1 METYAEKCEAIRK
14 LRPAHGKTAEG
25 KSVLDDTLLLL
36 AGKVAC
42 KAGKVMDPNPLFVWH
57 GFEESDHKETLKY
70 LQHRKLMDASGI
82 AAGVLGSAAAAVT
95 VVDLGAIGQGLNA
108 LGSTGKHLAAY
119 AIMANAF
126 KRSDTL
132 SAWIGLIIKMK
143 VLKATLRGGQL
154 AVSVAGLCGTGAIAA
169 SLSMLAAKFG
179 SQAKLKTVCNFVAM
193 QLHWRAYQEQALLK
207 GEDGAGPAT
216 KILEELFIRR
226 GLTSNFG
233 EHNYLKLIREPG
245 GWMAIADKLL
255 LI

>member
-1 METYAEKCEAIRK
+1 METYFDKCEAIRK
-14 LRPAHGKTAEG
+14 LRPARGNSAQG

-57 GFEESDHKETLKY
+57 GFEASEHKETLKY
-70 LQHRKLMDASGI
+70 LQHRKIMDASSL
-82 AAGVLGSAAAAVT
+82 ATGVFGSAAAVVT

-108 LGSTGKHLAAY
+108 LGSTGKHLAVF
-119 AIMANAF
+119 AIMIESL

-132 SAWIGLIIKMK
+132 VAWLSLIVRMK

-179 SQAKLKTVCNFVAM
+179 SQAKLSAVCNFVAM
-193 QLHWRAYQEQALLK
+193 QLHWRAYQEQFLGRGSA
-207 GEDGAGPAT
+207 GAGPAT

-233 EHNYLKLIREPG
+233 EHNYLKLIEEPG
-245 GWMAIADKLL
+245 GWKAIADKLL

>member
-1 METYAEKCEAIRK
+1 METYFDKCEAIRK
-14 LRPAHGKTAEG
+14 LRPARGNTVQG
-25 KSVLDDTLLLL
+25 KSALDDTLLLL

-57 GFEESDHKETLKY
+57 GFEASEHKETLKY
-70 LQHRKLMDASGI
+70 LHQRKIIEASSI
-82 AAGVLGSAAAAVT
+82 ATGVLGSVAAAVT

-108 LGSTGKHLAAY
+108 LGSTGKHLAVF
-119 AIMANAF
+119 AIMANSF

-132 SAWIGLIIKMK
+132 VAWISLIVRMK

-169 SLSMLAAKFG
+169 SLATLAAKFG
-179 SQAKLKTVCNFVAM
+179 SQAKLRSVCNFVAM
-193 QLHWRAYQEQALLK
+193 QLHWRAYQEHVLAK
-207 GEDGAGPAT
+207 GAAGTGPAT
-216 KILEELFIRR
+216 KLLEELFIRR
-226 GLTSNFG
+226 GLTSNLG
-233 EHNYLKLIREPG
+233 EHNYRKLIEEPG